1 MQYCPV
7 GLKYYMVLRLMDRS
21 MKRENKT
28 CLRNRILPYVQI
40 DDCMKKMTAETDFVL
55 LSEWLQN
62 LMKAMITKTDT
73 SEVIH
78 ELQF

>member
-1 MQYCPV
+1 
-7 GLKYYMVLRLMDRS
+7 MVPRQMDRS

-55 LSEWLQN
+55 SEWLQN
-62 LMKAMITKTDT
+62 LTKAMITKTDT
-73 SEVIH
+73 FEVIH
-78 ELQF
+78 ESQF